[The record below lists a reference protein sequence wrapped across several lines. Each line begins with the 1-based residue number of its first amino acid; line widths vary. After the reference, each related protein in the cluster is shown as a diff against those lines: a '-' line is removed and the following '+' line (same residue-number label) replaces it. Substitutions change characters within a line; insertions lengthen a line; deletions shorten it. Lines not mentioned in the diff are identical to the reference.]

1 MCPCGERLETRNSK
15 LETDEALVCCLFSS
29 FVIFPS
35 TLKSMS
41 DKANAP
47 TAPSAAGLR
56 GVAAATSSMSDVIGD
71 KGQLIYQ
78 GYDIHDLAA
87 HSTFEEV
94 IFLLWNKRLPKQN
107 ELDELKQALAASYAI
122 PDEIIDLMRRI
133 PRDADPIDVLRT
145 TVSALEFYNPGSRDI
160 SRAASVQTAIK
171 LTAQFPTLVA
181 TAERIR
187 RGLEPVQPNSQ
198 LNIASNF
205 LYMLNGSA
213 PSAADARM
221 FDIAL
226 ILHADHELNASTFA
240 ARVVAGTLADMYG
253 AVTAAIAAL
262 SGPLHG
268 GANTAVMKTLLEIG
282 EVGNVESFIKQA
294 LGDKRK
300 IMGFG
305 HAVYRTEDPRATHL
319 RRFSQQLGERTGESK
334 WYDIS
339 RKVEEV
345 MMREKGLYPNVD
357 FFSAST
363 YYMMGIP
370 LDLYTPIFAISRI
383 SGWTGHVLEQ
393 YADNKLIRPRAEYV
407 GARDSRYIPIGER

>member
-1 MCPCGERLETRNSK
+1 MP
-15 LETDEALVCCLFSS
+15 
-29 FVIFPS
+29 
-35 TLKSMS
+35 

-47 TAPSAAGLR
+47 TATSAAGLR
-56 GVAAATSSMSDVIGD
+56 GVAAATSSVSDVIGD

-94 IFLLWNKRLPKQN
+94 AFLLWNKRLPKTD
-107 ELDELKQALAASYAI
+107 ELDELKRSLAESYAI
-122 PDEIIDLMRRI
+122 PPEIIDLMKRY
-133 PRDADPIDVLRT
+133 PREADPIDVLRT
-145 TVSALEFYNPGSRDI
+145 NTSALEFYDSTSRDI
-160 SRAASVQTAIK
+160 SREAALKTAIK

-181 TAERIR
+181 AAERIR
-187 RGLEPVQPNSQ
+187 TGLEPVAPVKN
-198 LNIASNF
+198 LNLAANF
-205 LYMLNGSA
+205 LYMLKGEK
-213 PSAADARM
+213 PSEHDARL
-221 FDIAL
+221 FDVAL
-226 ILHADHELNASTFA
+226 VLHADHELNASTFT
-240 ARVVAGTLADMYG
+240 ARVVAGTLADMY
-253 AVTAAIAAL
+253 ASVTAAIGAL

-268 GANTAVMKTLLEIG
+268 GANTNVMKMLLEIG
-282 EVGNVESFIKQA
+282 EVGNVEGYIKKA
-294 LGDKRK
+294 LSEKKK

-319 RRFSQQLGERTGESK
+319 RKFSREMGEQSGNTK
-334 WYDIS
+334 WYDMS

-345 MMREKGLYPNVD
+345 IMREKGLYPNVD

-407 GARDSRYIPIGER
+407 GARNLRYVPIEER